1 MTIFNRYGHSPLFL
15 SLQAFQELQGKVIET
30 TQRVKIAEG
39 QISQLKR
46 NIAHARL
53 TDQELASLSSDT
65 KTYESIGRMYVF
77 FSYLQSKLRS
87 SCNYPLCGKQTA
99 NFYCGAPSLVFLR
112 GGLPSNRVG
121 AVIRSTEQHDP
132 LKIKPTEADFQCHL

>member
-1 MTIFNRYGHSPLFL
+1 M
-15 SLQAFQELQGKVIET
+15 IET

-46 NIAHARL
+46 NIVHARL

-77 FSYLQSKLRS
+77 FSYLPSKLKS
-87 SCNYPLCGKQTA
+87 VCNYLLPQCALLHSLRKLSLHYTA
-99 NFYCGAPSLVFLR
+99 LHYLLKGNFYCGVQSLVFLR
-112 GGLPSNRVG
+112 GGFP
-121 AVIRSTEQHDP
+121 
-132 LKIKPTEADFQCHL
+132 